1 MDVNTIMNLRTVE
14 ELLSELN
21 EAIHEEPVEKPS
33 FKIEVVGFV
42 VACVLSYI
50 YGTTL
55 GLYMCPK

>member
-1 MDVNTIMNLRTVE
+1 MNTIMNLHAVE
-14 ELLSELN
+14 ELLSELD

-33 FKIEVVGFV
+33 FKIESYGLII
-42 VACVLSYI
+42 ACILSYI